1 MLVWFSM
8 VTLIADA
15 VQVVDMRLRQIATD
29 NGTPEEMFLMV
40 AEKIDAAAEART
52 IMLRGGDCNQVID
65 HYRKIVL
72 ANVQRLTG

>member
-1 MLVWFSM
+1 
-8 VTLIADA
+8 
-15 VQVVDMRLRQIATD
+15 
-29 NGTPEEMFLMV
+29 V

>member
-29 NGTPEEMFLMV
+29 NGTPEESGR
-40 AEKIDAAAEART
+40 KDRCSGGSSHHYAAGRR
-52 IMLRGGDCNQVID
+52 LQSG
-65 HYRKIVL
+65 YRPLQENRI
-72 ANVQRLTG
+72 G